1 MCLRCFIHRSNCP
14 PNNNI
19 FPAVSV
25 SLLRQRWK
33 SHPSIHL
40 HVAVDRSFWRKYSP
54 RYRVISRT
62 RCTQTVTRLQIIR
75 FRTPILPSELLVSRR
90 GKESMHALAH
100 ISRVHFCSRF
110 SQSSDPTVSPLR
122 HASLSPCAS
131 CVTDKKLDFH
141 VIVDRLHG
149 HARDILERQ
158 ARENWVY
165 RWIFTFLSPNGS
177 LA

>member
-25 SLLRQRWK
+25 SLLRQRRK

-62 RCTQTVTRLQIIR
+62 RCTQTVTRLQTR
-75 FRTPILPSELLVSRR
+75 FRTPILPVNSLCHGGEKRVCMLSRISLACTFAR
-90 GKESMHALAH
+90 GSLSHRIQLSRLFDTH
-100 ISRVHFCSRF
+100 HFRRVH
-110 SQSSDPTVSPLR
+110 P
-122 HASLSPCAS
+122 A
-131 CVTDKKLDFH
+131 
-141 VIVDRLHG
+141 
-149 HARDILERQ
+149 
-158 ARENWVY
+158 
-165 RWIFTFLSPNGS
+165 
-177 LA
+177 

>member
-19 FPAVSV
+19 YPAVSV
-25 SLLRQRWK
+25 SLCQRRK

-62 RCTQTVTRLQIIR
+62 RCTQTVTRLQIR

-90 GKESMHALAH
+90 GKEREYA
-100 ISRVHFCSRF
+100 CSRAYL
-110 SQSSDPTVSPLR
+110 SRALLLAVLSVIGSNCLASSTRITFAVCILR
-122 HASLSPCAS
+122 N
-131 CVTDKKLDFH
+131 
-141 VIVDRLHG
+141 R
-149 HARDILERQ
+149 
-158 ARENWVY
+158 
-165 RWIFTFLSPNGS
+165 
-177 LA
+177 